1 MAQLLSN
8 LVVGSKVKFGKYQ
21 VASETAQDI
30 IWKIVA
36 KNHSGYPS
44 NAITLL
50 TEKIIDLRAS
60 DAKEP
65 SNSDGNRQ
73 SYGNNR
79 YSLSNI
85 EQWFNK
91 DSAAG
96 AWWAASHAADA
107 APSTSDSVAGTGTQ
121 YSAKAG
127 FLNLFTATEKA
138 AIQNTTIRVVKAS
151 VDGGS
156 YEDIARKVFLPSTT
170 EVGLAN
176 ESSIAEGALWAGFSN
191 DASRIAYLTQQ
202 AFTNTP
208 SSSKP
213 SAVGNAWYWWLRTPY
228 ASYSSRVR
236 FVYSDGTLN
245 FNYAYG
251 GNIGVRPALNLLSS
265 ISVSDSTD
273 VDGCYTIIW
282 NTDPNPPGAL
292 NVPSEIYGGKNN
304 TISWTAGSDV
314 DGNLAG
320 YELEVSENGGA
331 YTNIYTGSALSFI
344 DAVTYGLNTVQY
356 RVRSYDTAG
365 AKSSYVT
372 SSIRNVINNT
382 VPTISGSDG
391 SLGTKAAP
399 FTQNYTVTD
408 PDAGASVTVVEK
420 IDGTT
425 LRTYTPTLGATNTFS
440 VTGNTWLKLTNGAH
454 TLTITATDNF
464 GGVATRTYT
473 FTKNMTSFSI
483 QPTVPFEAAE
493 MPTRIAISVSRSIP
507 GGADFEVLVCN
518 NANDASPTWEDA
530 TSAVEGGLVH
540 VFTNTTKT
548 AANWAVGIQ
557 VNVSRGTGSG
567 ACYVS
572 GIGGNFE

>member
-1 MAQLLSN
+1 MAQLLSA
-8 LVVGSKVKFGKYQ
+8 LAVGSKIKFGKYQ
-21 VASETAQDI
+21 VASEASQDI

-36 KNHSGYPS
+36 KNHSGYPT

-65 SNSDGNRQ
+65 SNSNSGRQ
-73 SYGNNR
+73 NYGNNR
-79 YSLSNI
+79 YSMANI
-85 EQWFNK
+85 DQWLNK

-107 APSTSDSVAGTGTQ
+107 APSTSDSVAGYGTQ

-156 YEDIARKVFLPSTT
+156 YEDIVRKVFLPSTT

-176 ESSIAEGALWAGFSN
+176 EGTAEGALWAGFSN

-202 AFTNTP
+202 AFDNTP
-208 SSSKP
+208 STSKP
-213 SAVGNAWYWWLRTPY
+213 STVGSAWYWWLRTPY
-228 ASYSSRVR
+228 ASSSDSVRRVR
-236 FVYSDGTLN
+236 TDGALGN
-245 FNYAYG
+245 SSAYNG
-251 GNIGVRPALNLLSS
+251 INGVRPALNLLSS
-265 ISVSDSTD
+265 ISVSDTTD
-273 VDGCYTIIW
+273 ADGCYTIIW
-282 NTDPNPPGAL
+282 NTAPNPPGSL
-292 NVPSEIYGGKNN
+292 NVPAEIFGGKNN

-314 DGNLAG
+314 DGNLQG

-331 YTNIYTGSALSFI
+331 YINIYTGAALSFI
-344 DAVTYGLNTVQY
+344 DAVTYGLSTVQY
-356 RVRSYDTAG
+356 RVRSYDSAG

-391 SLGTKAAP
+391 SLGTKVAP

-454 TLTITATDNF
+454 TLTITATDNL

-483 QPTVPFEAAE
+483 QPTVPFPAE
-493 MPTRIAISVSRSIP
+493 SMPTRIAISVSRSIP

-540 VFTNTTKT
+540 VFENTTKT